1 MPFIGWQLNVQG
13 FDVRKGSVLAK
24 DLGYQ
29 GRGTVFQP
37 EKYIR
42 SSGSGV
48 ERGEHWAKNKS
59 LGMLSQQMEEKT
71 SWKETEL
78 E

>member
-1 MPFIGWQLNVQG
+1 MREDASFIGWQLNVQG

-37 EKYIR
+37 QTYVR
-42 SSGSGV
+42 SSREWS
-48 ERGEHWAKNKS
+48 
-59 LGMLSQQMEEKT
+59 
-71 SWKETEL
+71 
-78 E
+78 

>member
-1 MPFIGWQLNVQG
+1 MGEKVPFIGWQLNVQG
-13 FDVRKGSVLAK
+13 FEVRKGSVLAK

-42 SSGSGV
+42 SSREWS
-48 ERGEHWAKNKS
+48 
-59 LGMLSQQMEEKT
+59 
-71 SWKETEL
+71 
-78 E
+78 